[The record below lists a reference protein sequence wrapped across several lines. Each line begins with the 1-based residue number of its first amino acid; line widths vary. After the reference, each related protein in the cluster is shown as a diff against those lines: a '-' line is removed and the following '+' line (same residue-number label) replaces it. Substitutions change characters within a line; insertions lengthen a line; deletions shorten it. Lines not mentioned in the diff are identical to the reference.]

1 MDKNYQNKLFSFLNS
16 IQRDLK
22 DNKIDEK
29 QFNFLLGLFL
39 RNELN
44 NMVNK
49 EIADITP
56 KNDNIQNMT
65 FLTYKRSRKFN
76 YVN

>member
-1 MDKNYQNKLFSFLNS
+1 MGINYQNKLFNFLNS
-16 IQRDLK
+16 IQRDLSN
-22 DNKIDEK
+22 NKIDEK

-39 RNELN
+39 KKELN

-49 EIADITP
+49 EINEIIP

-65 FLTYKRSRKFN
+65 FLTYKRSRKFSHAR
-76 YVN
+76 